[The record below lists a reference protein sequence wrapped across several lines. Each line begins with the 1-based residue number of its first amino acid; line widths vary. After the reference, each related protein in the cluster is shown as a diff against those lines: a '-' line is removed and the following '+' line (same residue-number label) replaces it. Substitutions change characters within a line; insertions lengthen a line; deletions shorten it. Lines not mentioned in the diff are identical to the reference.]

1 MIYSLWISKQYYVN
15 VNVLALTITLC
26 LYKSVSFLENT
37 HKYLGAK
44 KSIMSTNYSQT
55 AQERIYT
62 DREKRLRLM
71 QKMLT
76 IRELG

>member
-1 MIYSLWISKQYYVN
+1 M
-15 VNVLALTITLC
+15 ITLC

-62 DREKRLRLM
+62 EKNGKAGAENVNNQGIWMMGISEFFVLFL
-71 QKMLT
+71 KLF
-76 IRELG
+76 